1 MPPNKGDKHSPKGT
15 FRSRRTSNLSYGGNA
30 IEIHEKFASVIV
42 STRSII
48 DDGGQG
54 FGSGNGESKHGTQ
67 MNRLFGVDKYNGKGY
82 SGLFTNYT
90 DRAVIPDAQHGA
102 IVLAVQAGWN
112 RNKDMA
118 KGMFYDYKNY
128 REKFVKK
135 LDQKTKDALKN
146 DCGFDVKKDIERD
159 DFNKD
164 RHVRRSKTRR
174 NFEKYAREG
183 ANVRAEEAAFVAS
196 SPFTTRRRPPSDD
209 SSSEDDDEQGKRR
222 RPSLKSAS
230 GSRKKGHG
238 ASKRCVGR
246 QGGESDSD
254 DSDDGRSSENERRP
268 SSKSAS
274 GSRKKGHGASK
285 RRVGRQGGESDS
297 DDSDDGHSSEN
308 EQRPSSTSTSGSRK
322 KDGASKR
329 CRGRQGSESDSDD
342 SDDGLSCVSSGRTKY
357 QSQPKL
363 KDTRASN
370 RDHLKGSTENEDL
383 CIPIEGTGPKELTS
397 AMSLEQVSDFLKEA
411 TTSRTAPLGKLEH
424 DLTDY
429 WSALTHGMP
438 LLVGD
443 FVTQVAN
450 SAAEGGKS
458 QINLHKLAKQMGSTG
473 QDAKTLVLGEKCA
486 AEYSEAL
493 RCSSMLGGCGSHGGP
508 SDVSSIPRQQAGARA
523 GLDMAAA
530 AVAVGGA
537 HYTAL
542 CAEKKKMPDL
552 DQSTL
557 DYLGSALPE
566 PPARPGADARSAQDD
581 HLEAKDARE
590 ISPSSIFS
598 ETFTGSVFL
607 DEGVVFK
614 VVGCVVGP
622 YYPTEDDD
630 SYANTMLALEL
641 GKASFVRKKLAGSG
655 LLSVRAL
662 LRGTEVDGVTWP
674 FAPRVTSDMN
684 MTRLVRFV
692 NFTVRLVIDTQRA
705 DICLTPFVLYFS

>member
-1 MPPNKGDKHSPKGT
+1 
-15 FRSRRTSNLSYGGNA
+15 
-30 IEIHEKFASVIV
+30 
-42 STRSII
+42 
-48 DDGGQG
+48 
-54 FGSGNGESKHGTQ
+54 
-67 MNRLFGVDKYNGKGY
+67 
-82 SGLFTNYT
+82 
-90 DRAVIPDAQHGA
+90 
-102 IVLAVQAGWN
+102 
-112 RNKDMA
+112 
-118 KGMFYDYKNY
+118 
-128 REKFVKK
+128 
-135 LDQKTKDALKN
+135 
-146 DCGFDVKKDIERD
+146 
-159 DFNKD
+159 
-164 RHVRRSKTRR
+164 
-174 NFEKYAREG
+174 
-183 ANVRAEEAAFVAS
+183 
-196 SPFTTRRRPPSDD
+196 
-209 SSSEDDDEQGKRR
+209 
-222 RPSLKSAS
+222 
-230 GSRKKGHG
+230 
-238 ASKRCVGR
+238 
-246 QGGESDSD
+246 
-254 DSDDGRSSENERRP
+254 
-268 SSKSAS
+268 
-274 GSRKKGHGASK
+274 
-285 RRVGRQGGESDS
+285 
-297 DDSDDGHSSEN
+297 
-308 EQRPSSTSTSGSRK
+308 
-322 KDGASKR
+322 
-329 CRGRQGSESDSDD
+329 
-342 SDDGLSCVSSGRTKY
+342 
-357 QSQPKL
+357 
-363 KDTRASN
+363 
-370 RDHLKGSTENEDL
+370 
-383 CIPIEGTGPKELTS
+383 
-397 AMSLEQVSDFLKEA
+397 
-411 TTSRTAPLGKLEH
+411 
-424 DLTDY
+424 
-429 WSALTHGMP
+429 MP

-443 FVTQVAN
+443 FVTQVVN

-486 AEYSEAL
+486 AKYSEAL

-641 GKASFVRKKLAGSG
+641 GKASFVRKELAGSG

>member
-67 MNRLFGVDKYNGKGY
+67 MNSLFGVDKYNGKGY

-238 ASKRCVGR
+238 ASKR
-246 QGGESDSD
+246 
-254 DSDDGRSSENERRP
+254 
-268 SSKSAS
+268 
-274 GSRKKGHGASK
+274 
-285 RRVGRQGGESDS
+285 RVGRQGGESDS

-308 EQRPSSTSTSGSRK
+308 ERRPSSTSTSGSRK

-411 TTSRTAPLGKLEH
+411 TTSRTAPLGKLKH